1 MFDTWQRSF
10 TEHPSAPVQLRF
22 LLATAVERNV
32 RGGVLQLAVLSSP
45 RFSDAGFTK
54 TLLDRLVLIIHAADD
69 EMRDLAML
77 CFCVLCATDGE
88 FLAGVK
94 ARNNT

>member
-54 TLLDRLVLIIHAADD
+54 TLLDRLVLIIRTPGDK
-69 EMRDLAML
+69 MRDLAML

-88 FLAGVK
+88 FLTVSK
-94 ARNNT
+94 TRNHT